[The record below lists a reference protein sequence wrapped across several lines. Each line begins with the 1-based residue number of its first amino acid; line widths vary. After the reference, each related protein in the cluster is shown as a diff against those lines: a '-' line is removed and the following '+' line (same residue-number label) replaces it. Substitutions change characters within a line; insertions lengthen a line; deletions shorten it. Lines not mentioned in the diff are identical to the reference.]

1 MSKKGRPR
9 DRKPTVDIPT
19 GDKASCL
26 SIADKINIVM
36 AILTLLS
43 VVGVFFTIHE
53 MRKDR
58 DAAYKPAILMNPI
71 EFEISWNEDG
81 EEEWFTSLPGE
92 GESSVDV
99 DEHGEMIGT
108 IKIPMTIFRENGLE
122 TFSVVNIGVGAARD
136 IVFEWD
142 ENNVQNL
149 KEYLIERDS
158 SKADFCLEGQSV
170 VFSIGDRIVMTD
182 KPQGNRLMYM
192 LPNAEETY
200 ILALPTAYSV
210 LVHEIVKN
218 ADLGENLPHL
228 VLYVDYTDVQG
239 KNMQDA
245 FCIWI
250 QRTFYEVNPD
260 GSGFATYQLV
270 PQLLEM

>member
-1 MSKKGRPR
+1 M
-9 DRKPTVDIPT
+9 
-19 GDKASCL
+19 

-58 DAAYKPAILMNPI
+58 DAAYKPAILMNPT

-81 EEEWFTSLPGE
+81 EEEWFISLPGE

-218 ADLGENLPHL
+218 AEIGENLPHL

-250 QRTFYEVNPD
+250 QRTFYEANPD

>member
-19 GDKASCL
+19 RDKASCL

-58 DAAYKPAILMNPI
+58 DAAYKPAILMNPT

-81 EEEWFTSLPGE
+81 EEEWFISLPGE

-218 ADLGENLPHL
+218 AEIGENLPHL

-250 QRTFYEVNPD
+250 QRTFYEANPD